1 MQVIAASQ
9 ISGCA
14 STTDKQLKA
23 VLQQTL
29 TQSPRRIDRFILQS
43 LLAAAAIKQHVQ
55 ADCGLYVASTYPARS
70 TMAPL
75 LNTVCAEQRQPKP
88 FEFVN
93 SVSNAAGFHIAQQLK
108 LNGPNLFISANVQ
121 VWQQLSMLAAC
132 DLKSGTI
139 KQALLVFCDEEDGF
153 NAQAVLL
160 EDSPNH
166 FSAHID
172 FHQLCAA
179 VDVCT
184 YHFSAAEQS
193 S

>member
-1 MQVIAASQ
+1 MPASSSRQ
-9 ISGCA
+9 ES
-14 STTDKQLKA
+14 TDKQLKA
-23 VLQQTL
+23 VLQQWL
-29 TQSPRRIDRFILQS
+29 MQGPRRIDRLILQS

-55 ADCGLYVASTYPARS
+55 TDCGLYVASTYPART
-70 TMAPL
+70 TMSSL
-75 LNTVCAEQRQPKP
+75 LNTVCTEQRQPKP

-132 DLKSGTI
+132 DLKSGII
-139 KQALLVFCDEEDGF
+139 KQALLVFCDEDDDF

-160 EDSPNH
+160 EDSPNY

-179 VDVCT
+179 VDVFT

>member
-14 STTDKQLKA
+14 STTDKELKT
-23 VLQQTL
+23 VLQQWL
-29 TQSPRRIDRFILQS
+29 IKSPRRIDRFILQS

-55 ADCGLYVASTYPARS
+55 VNCGLYVASTYPARA
-70 TMAPL
+70 TMASL

-108 LNGPNLFISANVQ
+108 LNGPNLFISANAQ

-132 DLKSGTI
+132 DLKSGSI
-139 KQALLVFCDEEDGF
+139 EQALLVFCDESDGF
-153 NAQAVLL
+153 TAQAVLL
-160 EDSPNH
+160 KDS
-166 FSAHID
+166 SAGFAPGID
-172 FHQLCAA
+172 FPSLCSAI
-179 VDVCT
+179 DVYT
-184 YHFSAAEQS
+184 YDFTAES
-193 S
+193 SQ

>member
-1 MQVIAASQ
+1 MQVIAASH

-23 VLQQTL
+23 VLQQSL
-29 TQSPRRIDRFILQS
+29 LQSPRRIDRFILQS

-55 ADCGLYVASTYPARS
+55 ADCGLYVASTYPART
-70 TMAPL
+70 TMASL

-108 LNGPNLFISANVQ
+108 LNGPNLFISADAQ

-139 KQALLVFCDEEDGF
+139 KQALLVFCDEDDGF

-160 EDSPNH
+160 EDSLAH
-166 FSAHID
+166 FDTHSD
-172 FHQLCAA
+172 FYRLCAA

-184 YHFSAAEQS
+184 YHFSPAKNEV
-193 S
+193 

>member
-23 VLQQTL
+23 VLQQWL
-29 TQSPRRIDRFILQS
+29 MQGPRRIDRLILQS

-55 ADCGLYVASTYPARS
+55 VNCGLYVASNYPART
-70 TMAPL
+70 TMASL
-75 LNTVCAEQRQPKP
+75 LNAVCAEQRQPKP

-108 LNGPNLFISANVQ
+108 LNGPNLFISANAQ

-132 DLKSGTI
+132 DLKSGSI
-139 KQALLVFCDEEDGF
+139 EQALLVFCDEDYGF
-153 NAQAVLL
+153 SVQAVLL
-160 EDSPNH
+160 KDSPEEL
-166 FSAHID
+166 AADID
-172 FHQLCAA
+172 FSSLCSAI
-179 VDVCT
+179 DVCT
-184 YHFSAAEQS
+184 YHFTEADNSQ
-193 S
+193 